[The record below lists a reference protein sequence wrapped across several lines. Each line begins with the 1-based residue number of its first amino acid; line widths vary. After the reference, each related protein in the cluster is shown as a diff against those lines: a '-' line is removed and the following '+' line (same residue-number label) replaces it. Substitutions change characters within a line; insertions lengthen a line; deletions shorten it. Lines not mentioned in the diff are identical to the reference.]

1 MEEGGERRG
10 QSDVMKGLDGFLLA
24 LKEEGGINPL
34 KSLFSDLFRNSL

>member
-10 QSDVMKGLDGFLLA
+10 QSDVMKGLDGFLLP